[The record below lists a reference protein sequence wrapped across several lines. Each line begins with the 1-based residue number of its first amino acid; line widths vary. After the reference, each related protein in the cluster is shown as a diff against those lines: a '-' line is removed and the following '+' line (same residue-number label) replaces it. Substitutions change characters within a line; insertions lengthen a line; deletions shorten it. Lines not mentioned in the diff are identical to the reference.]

1 MRLAFRL
8 EIATS
13 GWAGQE
19 VAADEADCAYISAA
33 ARLTSLAPTIELGEG
48 GCLVGLLFRRQIPAV
63 RITNLENAERKR
75 IIETDGRALLSDYWG
90 RSEEHTSELQPLMRI
105 SYAVFCL
112 KKKNT
117 KHKLIHRNKIK

>member
-33 ARLTSLAPTIELGEG
+33 ARLT
-48 GCLVGLLFRRQIPAV
+48 
-63 RITNLENAERKR
+63 
-75 IIETDGRALLSDYWG
+75 
-90 RSEEHTSELQPLMRI
+90 RSEEHTSELQSLMRI
-105 SYAVFCL
+105 SYAVFCS
-112 KKKNT
+112 KKNINT
-117 KHKLIHRNKIK
+117 VLLNFRDIHDHTSHLNANQMHIISNNASNKLNHNNKDLQT